1 MRNFNS
7 TKPAEP
13 LLDTLIL
20 IIRLF
25 VGFSMLTHGF
35 PKLQKLIAND
45 QIEFMNF
52 LGLGSALTL
61 VIVVFAEFFCSV
73 LIILGLLSR
82 FAVVPLMVT
91 MLIAFFVVHSADAY
105 ADKELSLVY
114 FFLYVSL
121 LILGSGKFS
130 LDYLLARKEA
140 LY

>member
-13 LLDTLIL
+13 LLDALIL

-91 MLIAFFVVHSADAY
+91 MLIAFFVVHGADAY

-114 FFLYVSL
+114 FFFYLSL

-130 LDYLLARKEA
+130 LDYLMARKEA

>member
-52 LGLGSALTL
+52 MGLGSALTL

-91 MLIAFFVVHSADAY
+91 MLIAFFVVHGADAY

-114 FFLYVSL
+114 FFLYLSL

-130 LDYLLARKEA
+130 LDYLMARKEA

>member
-7 TKPAEP
+7 TKPAEL

-45 QIEFMNF
+45 QIEFINF

-91 MLIAFFVVHSADAY
+91 MLIAFFVVHGADAY

-114 FFLYVSL
+114 FFFYLSL

-130 LDYLLARKEA
+130 LDYLMARKEA